1 MWGGWVGVG
10 VGLGVCVCVLKVE
23 TDLLLS
29 HAVEK
34 IEELSE
40 WKQAIYLLY

>member
-1 MWGGWVGVG
+1 MGCGVGGWGWG
-10 VGLGVCVCVLKVE
+10 WGWVLKVE